1 MDSSHAAGL
10 AAIITCVVFAV
21 VGAWHARRASRGQ
34 QLDDYLTA
42 RGSIGTGLSV
52 ATLVATLA
60 GTWIISSPALMA
72 HYAGPAA
79 VLGYCVGQALP
90 MWLFPLVGNRVR
102 ARYPQA
108 ATLSDVV
115 GTRYGVAVRVLVSV
129 LGLFYMGVYLAV
141 ELTTIAQTMQL
152 TVGWSLALAAALVA
166 FCTVVYAAWGGVST
180 AIAVDRL
187 QVGFIVALVAVVT
200 WLAWQAAGPDPFA
213 VAREKGQLE
222 WNANGWQNA
231 GVLVLGIVASNL
243 FDNSFWARLF
253 ACRDATVVR
262 RSFAFSGVAI
272 GVILIPASLMGWW
285 AAGIA
290 VEDGDQYNISMLPVS
305 LITAHGGVWTAVLVL
320 VLALLLAMS
329 TISALFNGLVGVL
342 TADARAC
349 GAPAGHR
356 TLLAAKIGTALLAVP
371 AVWVAS
377 FGADSTYL
385 FFIAN
390 LVCAAA
396 VVPVFLGLWAP
407 RITGSWVFVA
417 FILGLIPGVLFF
429 PKDIQGATWLD
440 VPLLGGQGF
449 LASYALAFGVSL
461 VVALLAAWVGKGR
474 PTITPG
480 A

>member
-1 MDSSHAAGL
+1 MDSTHAAGL
-10 AAIITCVVFAV
+10 AAILTCCVFAA
-21 VGAWHARRASRGQ
+21 VGAWHARRAARGQ
-34 QLDDYLTA
+34 HLDDYLTA

-72 HYAGPAA
+72 HFYGPAA
-79 VLGYCVGQALP
+79 VLGYCLGQALP
-90 MWLFPLVGNRVR
+90 MWIFPLVGNRVR
-102 ARYPQA
+102 ARFPTA

-115 GTRYGVAVRVLVSV
+115 GTRYGVAVRVLVSL

-141 ELTTIAQTMQL
+141 ELTTIAQTMNL
-152 TVGWSLALAAALVA
+152 TCGWSLGWAAALVA
-166 FCTVVYAAWGGVST
+166 LSTVIYAAWGGVRT

-187 QVGFIVALVAVVT
+187 QVGLIVALVAVVT
-200 WLAWQAAGPDPFA
+200 YLAWHAAGPDPLA
-213 VAREKGQLE
+213 VAREKGQLA
-222 WNANGWQNA
+222 WTADGWQNA

-253 ACRDATVVR
+253 ACRDAAVVR
-262 RSFAFSGVAI
+262 RSFTLSGIAI

-290 VEDGDQYNISMLPVS
+290 IDDGEHANSSMLPVA
-305 LITAHGGVWTAVLVL
+305 LITAHGGVWTAVVVL

-329 TISALFNGLVGVL
+329 TVSALFNGLVGVL

-349 GAPAGHR
+349 GAPADRR
-356 TLLAAKIGTALLAVP
+356 TLLAAKIGTAVLALP

-396 VVPVFLGLWAP
+396 VVPVFLGLWAT
-407 RITGSWVFVA
+407 RLTGAWVLAA
-417 FILGLIPGVLFF
+417 FLLALVPGVLFF
-429 PKDIQGATWLD
+429 PKDMIGTPWLD
-440 VPLLGGQGF
+440 ISFLGGQRF
-449 LASYALAFGVSL
+449 LTSYVLALGLST
-461 VVALLAAWVGKGR
+461 VVAVVGATRGR
-474 PTITPG
+474 G
-480 A
+480 RSAD